1 MFQEL
6 LRASTRVVNKTDKLP
21 GLMEF
26 ISQWGKIGNAQIN
39 KESTYIQTVIKVTKT
54 TALL

>member
-6 LRASTRVVNKTDKLP
+6 LGARTHVVNKTDKLP

-26 ISQWGKIGNAQIN
+26 ISQWGKIGNAPIN
-39 KESTYIQTVIKVTKT
+39 KGST
-54 TALL
+54 